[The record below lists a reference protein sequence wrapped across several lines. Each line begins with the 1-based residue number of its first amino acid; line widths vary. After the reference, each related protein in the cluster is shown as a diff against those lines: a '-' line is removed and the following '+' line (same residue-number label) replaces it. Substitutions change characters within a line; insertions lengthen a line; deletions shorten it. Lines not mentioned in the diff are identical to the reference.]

1 MLLKNVKLI
10 YEFLAGHFE
19 IFTTASDLWYHALAQ
34 TASLSYNL
42 NFSCRFNDRSDIYHL
57 FKNIYQLYRQQLP
70 IP

>member
-1 MLLKNVKLI
+1 MLLENVKLI

-19 IFTTASDLWYHALAQ
+19 IFTTVPDLWYHALAQ
-34 TASLSYNL
+34 TASLPYNL

-57 FKNIYQLYRQQLP
+57 SKNIFQFYRQQLP